1 MIHITHVQRKHM
13 DQQQYKIKFQ
23 TFVHQTW
30 GGERERKSKMKLLLP
45 SPFKYTAINEFSNA
59 LQSLAHIGRKEDGHV
74 PL

>member
-1 MIHITHVQRKHM
+1 LYTRR
-13 DQQQYKIKFQ
+13 
-23 TFVHQTW
+23 
-30 GGERERKSKMKLLLP
+30 GEERERERERKSKMKLLLP